1 MAMPNIADPLRF
13 ATARRRQPVPLTAAL
28 LLLAAIAFAWPAA
41 AQRPT
46 AAATAEVYTVSG
58 VQATATADSATAA
71 RDKAVA
77 EGHVAAFRRLVERLA
92 MRADAERA
100 PRLDADAV
108 AGLLRSFEVQ
118 EEKRSNVTYTATLRF
133 LFNPEAVRRVLANA
147 GVGFADVRSRPLLVV
162 PIWRDGDRTLLWDDD
177 NAWLGA
183 WSAVGGGDGLLPIYV
198 PLGDFAD
205 ISDLTVEQA
214 LAPDEAKLQAIA
226 ARYGAAG
233 AIVMNASMRGGALQ
247 VATARYGGPAL
258 ETTLVNSF
266 AAKPDEAPDALM
278 QRAALAIRADLEE
291 AWKRDNRLQDGQE
304 AAITVAVPIAG
315 FEDWMRVRRTL
326 TGITVVRAVD
336 LVSMTRGAATLNLR
350 YAGDEERLRQALS
363 RAGLTLE
370 QGPAG
375 WMLTGGGREARSTG
389 PGLRP

>member
-13 ATARRRQPVPLTAAL
+13 ATARRRRTASFAAAMLLVSLVFAL
-28 LLLAAIAFAWPAA
+28 PAA
-41 AQRPT
+41 AQRPY

-58 VQATATADSATAA
+58 VNVSATADSATAA

-92 MRADAERA
+92 TRADAERA
-100 PRLDADAV
+100 PRPDAEGV

-118 EEKRSNVTYTATLRF
+118 EEKRSSVSYTATLRF
-133 LFNPEAVRRVLANA
+133 LFNPDAVRRVLANA
-147 GVGFADVRSRPLLVV
+147 GVGFADVRARPLLVI
-162 PIWRDGDRTLLWDDD
+162 PLWREPERTLLWDDA
-177 NAWLGA
+177 NPWLGA
-183 WSAVGGGDGLLPIYV
+183 WSAVGGGDGLLPLYV

-205 ISDLTVEQA
+205 IRDLAAEEA

-233 AIVMNASMRGGALQ
+233 AIVMTASMRAGALQ
-247 VATARYGGPAL
+247 VATARFGGPAV
-258 ETTLVNSF
+258 ESTLVNSF

-278 QRAALAIRADLEE
+278 QRAAQSIRAELEE
-291 AWKRDNRLQDGQE
+291 AWKRDNRLEDGHE
-304 AAITVAVPIAG
+304 ATMTVAVPIAG
-315 FEDWMRVRRTL
+315 FNDWMRIRRAL

-350 YAGDEERLRQALS
+350 YAGDEARLTEALS
-363 RAGLTLE
+363 RAGLSLA
-370 QGPAG
+370 QGPDG
-375 WMLTGGGREARSTG
+375 WTLTGDGREARSMG